1 MNKIQINTKFLI
13 TTVLVI
19 VIFTFTLPIKY
30 DTNNYHTKLMAEAQ
44 NQPRFDGT
52 SNDANIDSL
61 TLPDLLTKVEQSV
74 VQVTDVDTTTP
85 LGARLGSGFVY
96 DNDGHIITNYHV
108 VAGSR
113 GENIQITFLDGTI
126 YQAEVVGGDPFS
138 DLTVL
143 QTTENVPSD
152 KLIPLPIG
160 NSTALRVGERVVA
173 IGNPFGLSGSMT
185 EGIVS
190 GLGRLLPSS
199 EQSQTIPEPP
209 SGDNLLIPPS
219 PTDIPTTFSI
229 PDIIQTDAAINPG
242 NSGGPLLNTRG
253 EVIGINTAIFS
264 NTGVYSGVGFAVP
277 SNTIKKVVPS
287 IIAVGS
293 YQHPYLGVLGTDVTP
308 EIAGDLGLQ
317 EARGFLVTSITPG
330 SPADKA
336 GIRGGSS
343 LTDINQGEIQQL
355 EGDIILQIDD
365 KKIRKIDDILT
376 YLEREKEVGDIV
388 QLTVLRDRG
397 TEKIPVTLGA
407 RPTAEEFANVQTP
420 PGSENE
426 PPGRTPEQMPDN
438 GLYSECLKLAG
449 NDICDFLFRR

>member
-1 MNKIQINTKFLI
+1 VNKIPINTKFLI
-13 TTVLVI
+13 TIVLVI
-19 VIFTFTLPIKY
+19 VCFTFTLPIKY
-30 DTNNYHTKLMAEAQ
+30 DTNNYHIKQTAEAQ
-44 NQPRFDGT
+44 NQPRFDST
-52 SNDANIDSL
+52 SNDPSINSL
-61 TLPDLLTKVEQSV
+61 TLPDLFSKVEKSV
-74 VQVTDVDTTTP
+74 VQVTGVDTTTP

-108 VAGSR
+108 AAGSR
-113 GENIQITFLDGTI
+113 GESLQITFLDGTI
-126 YQAEVVGGDPFS
+126 YQAKLVGGDPFS
-138 DLTVL
+138 DLAVL
-143 QTTENVPSD
+143 QTAENVPSD

-160 NSTALRVGERVVA
+160 NSTTLRVGERVVA

-199 EQSQTIPEPP
+199 EQSQTIPESP

-253 EVIGINTAIFS
+253 EVVGINTAIFS

-308 EIAGDLGLQ
+308 EIAGGLGLQ
-317 EARGFLVTSITPG
+317 EARGFLVTGITPG

-388 QLTVLRDRG
+388 QLTILRDGR

-407 RPTAEEFANVQTP
+407 RPTSEEFANIQTP
-420 PGSENE
+420 AGSENE
-426 PPGRTPEQMPDN
+426 SPGRTPEELPYN
-438 GLYSECLKLAG
+438 GLYNECLKLAG

>member
-13 TTVLVI
+13 ITVLVI

-30 DTNNYHTKLMAEAQ
+30 DTNNYDTKLMAEAQ

-61 TLPDLLTKVEQSV
+61 TLPDLFTKVEKSV

-199 EQSQTIPEPP
+199 EQSHTIPEPP

-308 EIAGDLGLQ
+308 EIAGELGLQ

-407 RPTAEEFANVQTP
+407 RPTLEEFANVQTP

>member
-30 DTNNYHTKLMAEAQ
+30 DTNNYHRKLMAEAQ

-52 SNDANIDSL
+52 SNDANTNSL
-61 TLPDLLTKVEQSV
+61 TLPDLFTKVEKSV

-126 YQAEVVGGDPFS
+126 YQAKVVGGDPFS

-143 QTTENVPSD
+143 QTAENVPSD

-160 NSTALRVGERVVA
+160 NSTTLRVGERVVA

-317 EARGFLVTSITPG
+317 ETRGFLVTSITPG

-407 RPTAEEFANVQTP
+407 RPTSEEFANVQTP
-420 PGSENE
+420 PGSENQ

-449 NDICDFLFRR
+449 NDICDFLFQR

>member
-1 MNKIQINTKFLI
+1 VNKIQINTKFLI

-52 SNDANIDSL
+52 SNDANINSL
-61 TLPDLLTKVEQSV
+61 TLPDLFTKVEKSV

-126 YQAEVVGGDPFS
+126 YQAKVVGGDPFS

-143 QTTENVPSD
+143 QTAENVPSD

-160 NSTALRVGERVVA
+160 NSTTLRVGERVVA

-229 PDIIQTDAAINPG
+229 PDIIQTDA
-242 NSGGPLLNTRG
+242 PLLNTRG

-407 RPTAEEFANVQTP
+407 RPTSEEFANVQTP

-426 PPGRTPEQMPDN
+426 PPGRTPEQTPDN

>member
-1 MNKIQINTKFLI
+1 
-13 TTVLVI
+13 
-19 VIFTFTLPIKY
+19 
-30 DTNNYHTKLMAEAQ
+30 
-44 NQPRFDGT
+44 
-52 SNDANIDSL
+52 
-61 TLPDLLTKVEQSV
+61 LPDLFSKVERSV
-74 VQVTDVDTTTP
+74 VQVTGVDTTTP

-108 VAGSR
+108 AAGSR
-113 GENIQITFLDGTI
+113 GESLQITFLDGTI
-126 YQAEVVGGDPFS
+126 YQAKVVGGDPFS
-138 DLTVL
+138 DLSVL
-143 QTTENVPSD
+143 QTGENVPSD

-160 NSTALRVGERVVA
+160 NSTTLRVGERVVA

-264 NTGVYSGVGFAVP
+264 NTGVYSGVGFAVS

-287 IIAVGS
+287 IISAGS

-308 EIAGDLGLQ
+308 EIAGGLGLQ
-317 EARGFLVTSITPG
+317 EARGFLVTGITPG

-343 LTDINQGEIQQL
+343 LTDINQGDIQQL

-388 QLTVLRDRG
+388 QLTILRDG
-397 TEKIPVTLGA
+397 QTEKVPVTLGA
-407 RPTAEEFANVQTP
+407 RPTSEEFANIQTP
-420 PGSENE
+420 QGSENE
-426 PPGRTPEQMPDN
+426 PPRGIPEELPYN
-438 GLYSECLKLAG
+438 GLYNECLKLAG
-449 NDICDFLFRR
+449 NNICDFLFRR